1 MILRAIISSRP
12 CKQTVL
18 QNSKKSFTSNSCSV
32 TPSWRSPVE
41 TPPHHDGVPDERRR
55 TCLPNQNLD
64 AKIAMEAQLSSDTD
78 TLICHRRRDFL
89 ALAGSFCAVQ
99 LAVVSSADEA
109 LASETPNS
117 DMAVFTDR
125 KNLFRLE
132 YPVGWQQLSKAGAT
146 LLLRDPADKYSQIGV
161 TVSPVKISSLTEFG
175 TVHEIGER
183 LLKAE
188 AAKESTVPGG
198 VTLISEAQRIGV
210 RSGATFYDYEY
221 RLITTHGNKRVFNS
235 VAVHEG
241 TLFIMNAQVLGDD
254 EQEGVRT
261 RADSYGRVARS
272 FDVGLSAV

>member
-1 MILRAIISSRP
+1 
-12 CKQTVL
+12 
-18 QNSKKSFTSNSCSV
+18 
-32 TPSWRSPVE
+32 
-41 TPPHHDGVPDERRR
+41 
-55 TCLPNQNLD
+55 
-64 AKIAMEAQLSSDTD
+64 MEAQLSSDTD
-78 TLICHRRRDFL
+78 TLIVIAGAIFSRLRALSALCNSLSFRRPTRLWPARRPTRHGRAHRQEE
-89 ALAGSFCAVQ
+89 S
-99 LAVVSSADEA
+99 
-109 LASETPNS
+109 
-117 DMAVFTDR
+117 
-125 KNLFRLE
+125 FRLE